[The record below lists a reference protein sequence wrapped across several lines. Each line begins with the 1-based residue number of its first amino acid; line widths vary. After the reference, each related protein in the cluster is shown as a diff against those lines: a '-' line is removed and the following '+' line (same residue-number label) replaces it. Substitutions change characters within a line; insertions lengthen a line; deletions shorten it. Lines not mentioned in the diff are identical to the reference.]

1 MRRRLLALVC
11 VSASVLSGC
20 GLISQDGG
28 SDRRTVTVWLMKDS
42 ASQDF
47 LKRFTEGFEA
57 DHPDLDLDI
66 RIQEWTG
73 IGDKVQAALKADGT
87 DGPDV
92 VEVGNTQVPQYAE
105 GGRLQNLTLE
115 SMRDWGIRDWLPGL
129 AEPGQW
135 MSQQF
140 GIPWYAANRVVIY
153 RKDLFEQAGVNEP
166 PRTREEWITATEKLD
181 SDGDQGIYLAGQDW
195 YTLAGFIW
203 DEGGELAT
211 QDGEGG
217 TWTGALD
224 SEEALRGMDFYRELQ
239 ALGDGPVDADEEH
252 PPQSGVFAKGRV
264 AQIVAVPGQAQSIL
278 RENPGLKGKIGFFP
292 VPGKNAAE
300 PGAVF
305 TGGSDLVVPKNTDQ
319 EEGALA
325 VIEALA
331 GTKWNTDLAR
341 TMNYVPNKKSLA
353 KEVSGEEGIEAM
365 AAGAAQGRATPG
377 TPQWGAVEA
386 DNPIK
391 EYMTKVLTGSDAKS
405 EARKASDRV
414 TELLD
419 ANAR

>member
-1 MRRRLLALVC
+1 M
-11 VSASVLSGC
+11 LSGC

-28 SDRRTVTVWLMKDS
+28 SGRHTVSVWLMKGS
-42 ASQDF
+42 ASEDF

-105 GGRLQNLTLE
+105 GGRLQDLTLE

-140 GIPWYAANRVVIY
+140 GVPWYAANRVVIY

-166 PRTREEWITATEKLD
+166 PRTREEWLDATEKLD
-181 SDGDQGIYLAGQDW
+181 KNGDQGIYLAGQDW

-211 QDGEGG
+211 QAGEGG
-217 TWTGALD
+217 AWTGALD
-224 SEEALRGMDFYRELQ
+224 SGAALRGMDFYRELQ

-252 PPQSGVFAKGRV
+252 PPQSGVFAKGQV
-264 AQIVAVPGQAQSIL
+264 AQIIAVPGQAQSVL
-278 RENPGLKGKIGFFP
+278 RENPDLKGKIGFFP
-292 VPGKNAAE
+292 VPGKSADK

-331 GTKWNTDLAR
+331 GEKWNTDLAR

-353 KEVSGEEGIEAM
+353 EAVSGEEGAEAM

-391 EYMTKVLTGSDAKS
+391 EYMTKVLKGAEAKP
-405 EARKASDRV
+405 EARKASDRI

-419 ANAR
+419 PNTR